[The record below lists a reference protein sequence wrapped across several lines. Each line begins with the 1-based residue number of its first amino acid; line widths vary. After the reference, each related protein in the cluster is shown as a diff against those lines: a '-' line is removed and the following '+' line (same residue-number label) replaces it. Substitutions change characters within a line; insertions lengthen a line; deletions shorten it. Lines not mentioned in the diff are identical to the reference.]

1 MGCLTHSMG
10 FDDAIRRAQAETT
23 AAKTARESEM
33 AQAARARAAGLRT
46 MKDLTGQAIERL
58 KQASVQPTHLVRR
71 KPGPLGRGWRF
82 EVVDRLWQVGVL
94 VDEGLSTV
102 HPRSIPSVKVLSGRE
117 VQDRDHRYYKV
128 HRSYPYRGGDWLHS
142 AESHEKLRRAG
153 LRPGSV
159 AACTGGP
166 HGKPS
171 VLGEGI
177 SAARSVRPEPQ
188 GNGYHLDVPGSSHWN
203 NMGRTSAFAVGLD
216 GTVFFNTGHP
226 NGEHDF
232 YVLYEDHLA
241 RLVVEAIEGSV

>member
-1 MGCLTHSMG
+1 M
-10 FDDAIRRAQAETT
+10 
-23 AAKTARESEM
+23 
-33 AQAARARAAGLRT
+33 
-46 MKDLTGQAIERL
+46 GQAIERL

-128 HRSYPYRGGDWLHS
+128 HRSYPLPWGRLAALRRITREA
-142 AESHEKLRRAG
+142 AESRSPAGKRRR
-153 LRPGSV
+153 LH
-159 AACTGGP
+159 GGP
-166 HGKPS
+166 HGKPPI
-171 VLGEGI
+171 LGEGI
-177 SAARSVRPEPQ
+177 SAARVRTPEPQ

-203 NMGRTSAFAVGLD
+203 NMGRTPAFAVSLD
-216 GTVFFNTGHP
+216 GTVFFNTSHP